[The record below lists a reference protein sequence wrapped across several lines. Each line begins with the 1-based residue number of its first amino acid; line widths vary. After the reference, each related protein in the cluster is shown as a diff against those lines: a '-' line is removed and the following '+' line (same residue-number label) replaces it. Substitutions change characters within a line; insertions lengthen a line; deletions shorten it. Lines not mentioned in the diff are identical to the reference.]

1 MDAAFQRSPR
11 LQRRLVGAA
20 FALGIATLVSGL
32 AAYALDAGEP
42 DQLGGFRALVN
53 AVFNVTGLLFLN
65 GPADPHP
72 EHWLLDAARLLAVAT
87 ATTGIAFVIVSL
99 YRDGADWLKLRFL
112 GWRAAG
118 SHVVICGL
126 GRVGNQLVQDLCSG
140 EHGGPKEV
148 VVVEI
153 DPANSRV
160 AECRNSGAT
169 VLIGDAREPDVRRRA
184 RLERAA
190 EVFIVTGV
198 DAVNLDIAE
207 EVRSDLEGR
216 AGLAGHVVQ
225 CFTNVLGHTLALAA
239 DGNLPLRATG
249 GQTGTGVA
257 FHIFN
262 TDVTAARQLL
272 LDDEWGLARRP
283 PESQSA
289 RANRVPT
296 GPDEVAY
303 YIVFGFGP
311 MGQTVAL
318 QMARLAHFPNLK
330 RLRLTIVDRF
340 DGDPTALRHRLEFLD
355 RHPGFCPEAL
365 DLEQHILH
373 ASDPDG
379 WGSREARPIKA
390 WRIDE
395 PEAVAVEYAVNA
407 EFVDLPT
414 GVDAPD
420 LLDAL
425 LRRIQPAKK
434 AARPCVGVIFCFEED
449 RDNFEA
455 ALRLQTALRTLH
467 ADGAIGES
475 FPLYAYIADEQGLR
489 DLLHRK
495 RGDPLY
501 PIQPFG
507 LRDEVAGHPK
517 ITRIELRRMAKAV
530 HEMYG
535 GDTSWEELEAAMRAS
550 NEDAA
555 AHGDI
560 KLDALKWQA
569 APRGPADAPPT
580 LPGPVPDDVAWMEHN
595 RWMGERLAAGWRYGE
610 RRGEGDV
617 GNRRRVAFRVWETL
631 PPSEREKDVRQ
642 VEQLAGMYFAAGYVL
657 KDCAAPVADAARDYT
672 PSPAGGGTIR

>member
-1 MDAAFQRSPR
+1 MDAAFHGSPR
-11 LQRRLVGAA
+11 LQRRLAGAA
-20 FALGIATLVSGL
+20 LAFGIATLLAGL

-42 DQLGGFRALVN
+42 GRQLGGFRALAI
-53 AVFNVTGLLFLN
+53 AVFNVTSLLFLN

-87 ATTGIAFVIVSL
+87 AATGIAFVIVSL
-99 YRDGADWLKLRFL
+99 FRDGADWLKLRFL

-126 GRVGNQLVQDLCSG
+126 GRVGRQLVQDLRTG
-140 EHGGPKEV
+140 EHGGRRRVVAIEV
-148 VVVEI
+148 
-153 DPANSRV
+153 DPDNPRI
-160 AECRNSGAT
+160 AECRERGAT
-169 VLIGDAREPDVRRRA
+169 VLIGDARKPDVRRRA

-190 EVFIVTGV
+190 EVFLVAGD

-225 CFTNVLGHTLALAA
+225 CYTNVLGHTLALAA

-249 GQTGTGVA
+249 GATGTGVA
-257 FHIFN
+257 FQIFN

-283 PESQSA
+283 SGPQSA

-296 GPDEVAY
+296 GSDEVAY

-340 DGDPTALRHRLEFLD
+340 DADATVLRHRLEFLD

-365 DLEQHILH
+365 DLEQHVLH

-379 WGSREARPIKA
+379 WGSREARPVKA
-390 WRIDE
+390 WQIDE
-395 PEAVAVEYAVNA
+395 TNAVEYAVNA

-414 GVDAPD
+414 GVDATD

-425 LRRIQPAKK
+425 LRRIHPAKG
-434 AARPCVGVIFCFEED
+434 ARPCVGVIFCFEED
-449 RDNFEA
+449 RENFEA
-455 ALRLQTALRTLH
+455 ALRFQTALRTLH
-467 ADGAIGES
+467 ADGAIDES
-475 FPLYAYIADEQGLR
+475 FPLYAYIADEEGLR

-501 PIQPFG
+501 PIHPFG
-507 LRDEVAGHPK
+507 LREEVAGYEK
-517 ITRIELRRMAKAV
+517 VTRIELRTMAKAV
-530 HEMYG
+530 HEGYG
-535 GDTSWEELEAAMRAS
+535 GETAWEELEAEMRAS

-560 KLDALKWQA
+560 KLDALRWRT
-569 APRGPADAPPT
+569 APRGQADGAPV
-580 LPGPVPDDVAWMEHN
+580 LPGPVPDEVAWMEHN
-595 RWMGERLAAGWRYGE
+595 RWMGERLAAGWRYGA
-610 RRGEGDV
+610 RRGDGDV
-617 GNRRRVAFRVWETL
+617 GNRRRVAFRVWEAL
-631 PPSEREKDVRQ
+631 PPNERDKDVRQ
-642 VEQLAGMYFAAGYVL
+642 VEQLAGMYFAVGCVL
-657 KDCAAPVADAARDYT
+657 KDSAAPVMDAARDYA